1 MRAMISL
8 VLAPFD
14 PSMPVYKDAPLDLH
28 SRAKRFQLSWRHGSL
43 RMDSMMHLPLALGLL
58 LAAAL
63 VEAAPLQVPTPAEL
77 KTQLDSLKPG
87 QFLWYPQVSPVG
99 PVTVVVSLTEQRA
112 YVYRNGIAIGVSTV
126 SSGKPGRETPTGVF
140 SILQKKIE
148 HKSSLYN
155 SAPMPYMER
164 LTWDGIALHAGH
176 LPGYPAS
183 HGCVRLPL
191 EFAKK
196 LYEVTGFS
204 STTVIVSDTHSA
216 PVEVYHPGVLAP
228 TVNAGKAQGPLVLNN
243 QQFWNDPDPTAGPLS
258 ILISRADLR
267 AYVFRAGQLIGSAPA
282 LSLESSRHRSGMA
295 VYSLLQ
301 RPSPLAADS
310 ALPLHWSMVA
320 LSNPEYGDTPYEQ
333 LGLLNMP
340 AEFRGHLRAAMD
352 VGTML
357 VITDWAST
365 RDTRSNGEF
374 TVISTEDSEKLK
386 PLVKK

>member
-1 MRAMISL
+1 
-8 VLAPFD
+8 
-14 PSMPVYKDAPLDLH
+14 
-28 SRAKRFQLSWRHGSL
+28 
-43 RMDSMMHLPLALGLL
+43 MMHLPLALGLL

-63 VEAAPLQVPTPAEL
+63 VEAAPLQVPTPTEL
-77 KTQLDSLKPG
+77 RARLDSLKAG

-126 SSGKPGRETPTGVF
+126 SSGKAGRETPTGVF
-140 SILQKKIE
+140 SILQKKVE

-191 EFAKK
+191 AFAKN
-196 LYEVTGFS
+196 LYEITGFS

-228 TVNAGKAQGPLVLNN
+228 TVNEGKAQGPLVLSN
-243 QQFWNDPDPTAGPLS
+243 QQFWSDPDPTAGPLS

-267 AYVFRAGQLIGSAPA
+267 AYVYRGGQLIGSAPA
-282 LSLESSRHRSGMA
+282 SSIESSQHRSGMA

-301 RPSPLAADS
+301 KPSALALDA
-310 ALPLHWSMVA
+310 ALPLRWSVVG

-333 LGLLNMP
+333 LGQLNMNP
-340 AEFRGHLRAAMD
+340 EFRRHLRSAMD
-352 VGTML
+352 IGTTL

-365 RDTRSNGEF
+365 RDTRSNGKF
-374 TVISTEDSEKLK
+374 TVVSTEDSEELK

>member
-1 MRAMISL
+1 
-8 VLAPFD
+8 
-14 PSMPVYKDAPLDLH
+14 
-28 SRAKRFQLSWRHGSL
+28 
-43 RMDSMMHLPLALGLL
+43 MMHLPLALGLL

-63 VEAAPLQVPTPAEL
+63 VEAAPLQVPTPTEL
-77 KTQLDSLKPG
+77 RARLDSLKPG

-140 SILQKKIE
+140 SILQKKVE

-204 STTVIVSDTHSA
+204 STTVIVSDKHSA

-228 TVNAGKAQGPLVLNN
+228 TVNEGKAQGPLVLNN

-267 AYVFRAGQLIGSAPA
+267 AYVFRGGQLIGSAPA
-282 LSLESSRHRSGMA
+282 LSLENSRHRSGMA

-301 RPSPLAADS
+301 KPSPMALDAAQPLRWS
-310 ALPLHWSMVA
+310 AVA
-320 LSNPEYGDTPYEQ
+320 LSNPEYGDTPSDQ
-333 LGLLNMP
+333 LGQLNMSP
-340 AEFRGHLRAAMD
+340 EFRRHLRAAMD
-352 VGTML
+352 IGTML

-365 RDTRSNGEF
+365 RDTRSNGKF
-374 TVISTEDSEKLK
+374 TVVTTEDNEELK

>member
-1 MRAMISL
+1 MSHI
-8 VLAPFD
+8 
-14 PSMPVYKDAPLDLH
+14 
-28 SRAKRFQLSWRHGSL
+28 
-43 RMDSMMHLPLALGLL
+43 PLAMALL
-58 LAAAL
+58 LAAAS
-63 VEAAPLQVPTPAEL
+63 VEAAPLHVPSPAEL
-77 KTQLDSLKPG
+77 KTQLEKLKPG

-140 SILQKKIE
+140 SILQKKVE

-216 PVEVYHPGVLAP
+216 PVEVTHPGVLAP
-228 TVNAGKAQGPLVLNN
+228 TVSDGKAQGPLVLSN
-243 QQFWNDPDPTAGPLS
+243 QQFWNDPDPTSGPLS

-267 AYVFRAGQLIGSAPA
+267 AYVYRGGQLVGSAPA
-282 LSLESSRHRSGMA
+282 LSLENSRRRSGMA

-301 RPSPLAADS
+301 KPS
-310 ALPLHWSMVA
+310 ALPVEAALPLRWSAVA
-320 LSNPEYGDTPYEQ
+320 VSNPEYGDTPYEQ
-333 LGLLNMP
+333 LGELNMNP
-340 AEFRGHLRAAMD
+340 EFRSHLREAMD

-365 RDTRSNGEF
+365 RDTRSNGQF
-374 TVISTEDSEKLK
+374 TVITTDDSEEPK

>member
-1 MRAMISL
+1 
-8 VLAPFD
+8 
-14 PSMPVYKDAPLDLH
+14 
-28 SRAKRFQLSWRHGSL
+28 
-43 RMDSMMHLPLALGLL
+43 MDSMMHLPLALGLL
-58 LAAAL
+58 LTAAL
-63 VEAAPLQVPTPAEL
+63 VEAAPLQVPTPTEL
-77 KTQLDSLKPG
+77 RARLDSLKPG

-126 SSGKPGRETPTGVF
+126 SSGKEGRETPTGVF
-140 SILQKKIE
+140 SILQKKVE

-191 EFAKK
+191 AFAKS
-196 LYEVTGFS
+196 LYEITGFS

-228 TVNAGKAQGPLVLNN
+228 TVNEGKAQGPLVLSN

-267 AYVFRAGQLIGSAPA
+267 AYVYRGGQLIGSAPA
-282 LSLESSRHRSGMA
+282 SSLESSQHRSGMA

-301 RPSPLAADS
+301 KPSALALDA
-310 ALPLHWSMVA
+310 ALPLRWSVVGM
-320 LSNPEYGDTPYEQ
+320 SNPEYGDTPYEQ
-333 LGLLNMP
+333 LGQLNMNP
-340 AEFRGHLRAAMD
+340 EFRRHLRAAMD
-352 VGTML
+352 IGTTL

-365 RDTRSNGEF
+365 RDTRSHGKF
-374 TVISTEDSEKLK
+374 TVVSTEDSEETK

>member
-1 MRAMISL
+1 
-8 VLAPFD
+8 
-14 PSMPVYKDAPLDLH
+14 
-28 SRAKRFQLSWRHGSL
+28 
-43 RMDSMMHLPLALGLL
+43 MMHLPLALGLL
-58 LAAAL
+58 LTAAL
-63 VEAAPLQVPTPAEL
+63 VEAAPLQVPTPGEL
-77 KTQLDSLKPG
+77 RTQLDNLKPG
-87 QFLWYPQVSPVG
+87 QFLWYPQVSPEG

-126 SSGKPGRETPTGVF
+126 SSGKAGRETPTGVF
-140 SILQKKIE
+140 SILQKKVE

-196 LYEVTGFS
+196 LYEITGFS

-228 TVNAGKAQGPLVLNN
+228 TVSDGKAQGPLVLNN
-243 QQFWNDPDPTAGPLS
+243 QQFWNDPDPTSGPLS

-267 AYVFRAGQLIGSAPA
+267 AYVFRGGQLIGSAPA
-282 LSLESSRHRSGMA
+282 LSPENSQRRSGMA

-301 RPSPLAADS
+301 KPIAGALDTAQPLR
-310 ALPLHWSMVA
+310 WSVVG
-320 LSNPEYGDTPYEQ
+320 LSNPEYGDSPQDQ
-333 LGLLNMP
+333 LGQLNLSP
-340 AEFRGHLRAAMD
+340 EFRGHLRAAMD
-352 VGTML
+352 IGTML

-365 RDTRSNGEF
+365 RDTRSSGKF
-374 TVISTEDSEKLK
+374 TVISTEDSEELK

>member
-1 MRAMISL
+1 M
-8 VLAPFD
+8 
-14 PSMPVYKDAPLDLH
+14 LH
-28 SRAKRFQLSWRHGSL
+28 V
-43 RMDSMMHLPLALGLL
+43 PLALGLL
-58 LAAAL
+58 LATTW
-63 VEAAPLQVPTPAEL
+63 VEAAPLQVPTPAAL
-77 KTQLDSLKPG
+77 RSQIDNLKPG
-87 QFLWYPQVSPVG
+87 QFLWYPQVSPAG

-126 SSGKPGRETPTGVF
+126 SSGKAGRETPTGVF
-140 SILQKKIE
+140 SILQKKVE
-148 HKSSLYN
+148 YNSSLYN
-155 SAPMPYMER
+155 NAPMPYMER

-191 EFAKK
+191 EFAKR

-204 STTVIVSDTHSA
+204 STTVIVSDTQSA

-228 TVNAGKAQGPLVLNN
+228 TVSAGKAQGPLVLSNE
-243 QQFWNDPDPTAGPLS
+243 QFWSDPDPTAGPLS

-267 AYVFRAGQLIGSAPA
+267 AYVYRGGQLIGSAPV
-282 LSLESSRHRSGMA
+282 LSLESSKHRSGMA

-301 RPSPLAADS
+301 KPSALALDD
-310 ALPLHWSMVA
+310 ALPLRWSVVA
-320 LSNPEYGDTPYEQ
+320 LSNPEYGNTPYEQ
-333 LGLLNMP
+333 LGQLTINP
-340 AEFRGHLRAAMD
+340 EFRQHLRAAMD

-365 RDTRSNGEF
+365 RDTRSDGKF
-374 TVISTEDSEKLK
+374 TVISTDDGKAHK

>member
-1 MRAMISL
+1 MSHAT
-8 VLAPFD
+8 
-14 PSMPVYKDAPLDLH
+14 
-28 SRAKRFQLSWRHGSL
+28 
-43 RMDSMMHLPLALGLL
+43 LALTLL
-58 LAAAL
+58 FAATL
-63 VEAAPLQVPTPAEL
+63 LEAAPLHIPGP
-77 KTQLDSLKPG
+77 TQLRTQVESLKPG

-140 SILQKKIE
+140 SILQKKVE

-155 SAPMPYMER
+155 DAPMPYMER

-191 EFAKK
+191 DFAKK

-204 STTVIVSDTHSA
+204 STTVIVSDSHSA
-216 PVEVYHPGVLAP
+216 PVEVTHPGVLAP
-228 TVNAGKAQGPLVLNN
+228 TVSDGKPQGPLVLSN

-267 AYVFRAGQLIGSAPA
+267 AYVYRAGQLVGSAPA
-282 LSLESSRHRSGMA
+282 LSLENSHHRSGMA

-301 RPSPLAADS
+301 KPS
-310 ALPLHWSMVA
+310 ALPVEAALPLRWSAVA
-320 LSNPEYGDTPYEQ
+320 VSNPEYGDTPYEQ
-333 LGLLNMP
+333 LGELTLAP
-340 AEFRGHLRAAMD
+340 DFRQHLREAMD
-352 VGTML
+352 VGTTL

-365 RDTRSNGEF
+365 RETRSNGKF
-374 TVISTEDSEKLK
+374 TVITGEEGEEAK

>member
-1 MRAMISL
+1 MS
-8 VLAPFD
+8 
-14 PSMPVYKDAPLDLH
+14 
-28 SRAKRFQLSWRHGSL
+28 
-43 RMDSMMHLPLALGLL
+43 HLPLALALL
-58 LAAAL
+58 MAAAS
-63 VEAAPLQVPTPAEL
+63 VEAAPLQVPSPAQL
-77 KTQLDSLKPG
+77 KSQLESLKPG

-140 SILQKKIE
+140 SILQKKVE

-191 EFAKK
+191 AFAKK

-228 TVNAGKAQGPLVLNN
+228 TVSDGKAQGPLVLTN
-243 QQFWNDPDPTAGPLS
+243 QQFWNDPDPTSGPLS

-267 AYVFRAGQLIGSAPA
+267 AYVFRGGQLVGSAPA
-282 LSLESSRHRSGMA
+282 LSLDSSQHRSGMA
-295 VYSLLQ
+295 VYSLLEK
-301 RPSPLAADS
+301 PS
-310 ALPLHWSMVA
+310 ALALEAGLPLRWSVVG
-320 LSNPEYGDTPYEQ
+320 LSNPEYGNSPYEQ
-333 LGLLNMP
+333 LGKLNMTP
-340 AEFRGHLRAAMD
+340 DFQRHLREAMD

-365 RDTRSNGEF
+365 RETRSNGKF
-374 TVISTEDSEKLK
+374 TVITGEDTAEPK

>member
-1 MRAMISL
+1 MS
-8 VLAPFD
+8 
-14 PSMPVYKDAPLDLH
+14 
-28 SRAKRFQLSWRHGSL
+28 
-43 RMDSMMHLPLALGLL
+43 HLPLALGLL
-58 LAAAL
+58 LAATL
-63 VEAAPLQVPTPAEL
+63 VEAAPLQVPTPAAL
-77 KTQLDSLKPG
+77 RTQLDSLKPG

-126 SSGKPGRETPTGVF
+126 SSGKAGRETPTGVF
-140 SILQKKIE
+140 SILQKKVE
-148 HKSSLYN
+148 HQSSLYN

-228 TVNAGKAQGPLVLNN
+228 TVSAGKAQGPLVLSN
-243 QQFWNDPDPTAGPLS
+243 QQFWNDPDPASGPLS
-258 ILISRADLR
+258 ILVSRADRR
-267 AYVFRAGQLIGSAPA
+267 AYVYRGGQLIGSAPA
-282 LSLESSRHRSGMA
+282 LSLEESQHRSGMA

-301 RPSPLAADS
+301 KPS
-310 ALPLHWSMVA
+310 ALALDDGLPLRWSVVG
-320 LSNPEYGDTPYEQ
+320 LSNPEYGSTPYEQ
-333 LGLLNMP
+333 LGQLNINP
-340 AEFRGHLRAAMD
+340 EFRRHLRAAMD

-365 RDTRSNGEF
+365 RETRSDGKF
-374 TVISTEDSEKLK
+374 TVITTDDDEELK

>member
-1 MRAMISL
+1 ML
-8 VLAPFD
+8 
-14 PSMPVYKDAPLDLH
+14 
-28 SRAKRFQLSWRHGSL
+28 
-43 RMDSMMHLPLALGLL
+43 HLPLALGLL
-58 LAAAL
+58 LAATV
-63 VEAAPLQVPTPAEL
+63 VEAAPLQVPTPAAL
-77 KTQLDSLKPG
+77 KSQLESLKPG
-87 QFLWYPQVSPVG
+87 QFLWYPQVSPAG

-126 SSGKPGRETPTGVF
+126 STGKAGRETPTGVF
-140 SILQKKIE
+140 SILQKKVE

-216 PVEVYHPGVLAP
+216 PVEVNHPGVLAP
-228 TVNAGKAQGPLVLNN
+228 TVSAGKPQGPLMLSN
-243 QQFWNDPDPTAGPLS
+243 QQFWNDPDPTSGPLS

-267 AYVFRAGQLIGSAPA
+267 AYVYRGGQLIGSAPA
-282 LSLESSRHRSGMA
+282 LSLANGQHRSGMA

-301 RPSPLAADS
+301 KPSALALDG
-310 ALPLHWSMVA
+310 ALPLRWSVVG

-333 LGLLNMP
+333 LGQLDINP
-340 AEFRGHLRAAMD
+340 EFRHHLRAAMD

-365 RDTRSNGEF
+365 RDTRSDGNF
-374 TVISTEDSEKLK
+374 TVISTDESEKLK

>member
-1 MRAMISL
+1 MS
-8 VLAPFD
+8 
-14 PSMPVYKDAPLDLH
+14 
-28 SRAKRFQLSWRHGSL
+28 
-43 RMDSMMHLPLALGLL
+43 HLPLALALL
-58 LAAAL
+58 MAAAS
-63 VEAAPLQVPTPAEL
+63 VEAAPLQVPSPAQL
-77 KTQLDSLKPG
+77 KSQLEHLKPG

-140 SILQKKIE
+140 SILQKKVE

-191 EFAKK
+191 AFAKK

-228 TVNAGKAQGPLVLNN
+228 TVSDGKAQGPLVLTN
-243 QQFWNDPDPTAGPLS
+243 QQFWNDPDPTSGPLS

-267 AYVFRAGQLIGSAPA
+267 AYVFRGGQLIGSAPA
-282 LSLESSRHRSGMA
+282 LSLDSSRNRSGMA
-295 VYSLLQ
+295 VYSLLEK
-301 RPSPLAADS
+301 PS
-310 ALPLHWSMVA
+310 ALALEAGLPLRWSVVG
-320 LSNPEYGDTPYEQ
+320 LSNPEYGNSPYEQ
-333 LGLLNMP
+333 LGKLNMT
-340 AEFRGHLRAAMD
+340 ADFQRHLREAMD

-365 RDTRSNGEF
+365 RETRSNGKF
-374 TVISTEDSEKLK
+374 TVITGEDSEEPK

>member
-1 MRAMISL
+1 MS
-8 VLAPFD
+8 
-14 PSMPVYKDAPLDLH
+14 
-28 SRAKRFQLSWRHGSL
+28 
-43 RMDSMMHLPLALGLL
+43 HLPLALALL
-58 LAAAL
+58 MAAAS
-63 VEAAPLQVPTPAEL
+63 VEAAPLQVPSPAQL
-77 KTQLDSLKPG
+77 KSQLEHLKPG

-140 SILQKKIE
+140 SILQKKVE

-191 EFAKK
+191 AFAKK

-228 TVNAGKAQGPLVLNN
+228 TVSDGKAQGPLVLTN
-243 QQFWNDPDPTAGPLS
+243 QQFWNDPDPTSGPLS

-267 AYVFRAGQLIGSAPA
+267 AYVFRGGQLIGSAPA
-282 LSLESSRHRSGMA
+282 LSLDSSRSRSGMA
-295 VYSLLQ
+295 VYSLLEK
-301 RPSPLAADS
+301 PS
-310 ALPLHWSMVA
+310 ALALEAGLPLRWSVVG
-320 LSNPEYGDTPYEQ
+320 LSNPEYGNSPYEQ
-333 LGLLNMP
+333 LGKLNMT
-340 AEFRGHLRAAMD
+340 ADFQRHLREAMD

-365 RDTRSNGEF
+365 RETRSNGRF
-374 TVISTEDSEKLK
+374 TVITGEDSEEPK